1 MSMSMPITQP
11 EAVSGY
17 DGVQV
22 FSATTI
28 SRREKLGDDLSA
40 WQRAHP
46 TLVPVS
52 TQVRQSS
59 DSSFHCFSIIVFW
72 RSVPA

>member
-1 MSMSMPITQP
+1 MSMSMTPS

-59 DSSFHCFSIIVFW
+59 DSSFHCFSIVVFW
-72 RSVPA
+72 RSVPVPG